1 VADFQLNQLPATNP
15 YFALTPGDQATGP
28 GWQPVSRLLADTPKA
43 ATRLDAAIHNVAA
56 RLGTR
61 TRWVAAS
68 ILYQGWASRLTSIY
82 AGALSVGSTVPDLA
96 AERLRYRLA
105 PTGPVELAAHPLI
118 GLDPDHAWRR
128 IIDDHLHPLADAVR
142 RQAQI
147 GRRLLDGNI
156 ASSMAGS
163 LTTLARTGQ
172 APLATLIDRPWAQ
185 PEDLAPYGEWTVS
198 AEGPRYVRN
207 TCCGYEQLSEGWRCG
222 DCSLARERLRS

>member
-1 VADFQLNQLPATNP
+1 VADFRLDELSAVSP
-15 YFALTPGDQATGP
+15 YFSLIPGAEATDP
-28 GWQPVSRLLADTPKA
+28 EWRPVTVMLADTPEA
-43 ATRLDAAIHNVAA
+43 AARLDGAIDNVAA
-56 RLGTR
+56 RLGAR

-68 ILYQGWASRLTSIY
+68 IFYQGWAARLTSIY
-82 AGALSVGSTVPDLA
+82 AGSLALGSAIPDLA

>member
-1 VADFQLNQLPATNP
+1 VADFRLDELSAVSP
-15 YFALTPGDQATGP
+15 YFSLIPGAEATDP
-28 GWQPVSRLLADTPKA
+28 EWRPVTVMLADTPEA
-43 ATRLDAAIHNVAA
+43 AA
-56 RLGTR
+56 RLD
-61 TRWVAAS
+61 
-68 ILYQGWASRLTSIY
+68 
-82 AGALSVGSTVPDLA
+82 GAIDNLGSAIPDLA